1 MAEDKL
7 YRVALREALAEE
19 MARDDSVFLIGEDI
33 GKFGGAYRV
42 TDGLLDRFGPDR
54 VVDTPIAEEAI
65 IGTAIGSAM
74 LGLRPVVEMMTI
86 NFSLIAYDQI
96 VNNAAKIRYMFG
108 GEAKV
113 PMVIRMPGGAGHQLS
128 AQHSHSFEVLYGLI
142 PGLLVVAPTTPE
154 DAKGML
160 KSAIRSD
167 NPVMFLESLSLY
179 NVKGDVPA
187 GDYTTPLGKAALRR
201 TGSDITIVG
210 VSRMAVL
217 ANEAAKQLEE
227 EDIDAEVIDLRS
239 IRPID
244 WAPIVESVRR
254 TSRCLVKKG
263 EVIAE
268 VESDKATFDLESEAD
283 GVLDIIVQQG
293 VPAKIGA
300 PIARIGAAGE
310 APAATPAP
318 KEAAPKV
325 EAAKAEKPKPDSE
338 APAPPPPSEQAR
350 PTPLPPA
357 PKGAG
362 TPEDDGAP
370 RVAGSPEVKASPL
383 AKRLAAE
390 LGVNLAMVQG
400 SGPEGRI
407 VKEDVQAA
415 AGNRTAPPPA
425 SRVPPRMAGRPGPDV
440 EVVEPTRMQA
450 TIARRMAEAKST
462 VPEFTVTVEARVDLA
477 VSMRQQLKDSVPGA
491 DKVTMT
497 DFLVRACALALRK
510 FPEVNSSWADGK
522 FQRKRRISIGLAV
535 APSQGMGLLVPV
547 VHDADLKDL
556 IQISIESRQ
565 VIERA
570 RSGRPAEGDLS
581 GATFSISNLGMF
593 GVDEFTAIINPP
605 EAAILAVGAIKD
617 VPVVEGGRIVPGK
630 VMRMTLSVDHRV
642 FYGATAAQFM
652 AEVKRLI
659 ENPVTLVVPATQ

>member
-1 MAEDKL
+1 MADVNMPKL
-7 YRVALREALAEE
+7 SDTMEE
-19 MARDDSVFLIGEDI
+19 
-33 GKFGGAYRV
+33 
-42 TDGLLDRFGPDR
+42 
-54 VVDTPIAEEAI
+54 
-65 IGTAIGSAM
+65 GT
-74 LGLRPVVEMMTI
+74 VVEW
-86 NFSLIAYDQI
+86 
-96 VNNAAKIRYMFG
+96 K
-108 GEAKV
+108 K
-113 PMVIRMPGGAGHQLS
+113 
-128 AQHSHSFEVLYGLI
+128 
-142 PGLLVVAPTTPE
+142 
-154 DAKGML
+154 
-160 KSAIRSD
+160 KS
-167 NPVMFLESLSLY
+167 
-179 NVKGDVPA
+179 GDP
-187 GDYTTPLGKAALRR
+187 
-201 TGSDITIVG
+201 
-210 VSRMAVL
+210 
-217 ANEAAKQLEE
+217 
-227 EDIDAEVIDLRS
+227 
-239 IRPID
+239 
-244 WAPIVESVRR
+244 
-254 TSRCLVKKG
+254 VKKG

-310 APAATPAP
+310 APAAKPAP
-318 KEAAPKV
+318 KEASPKV
-325 EAAKAEKPKPDSE
+325 EAAKPEGPKVEPA
-338 APAPPPPSEQAR
+338 APAAPPPPSPKPAAQ
-350 PTPLPPA
+350 PA
-357 PKGAG
+357 PATQDGNGA
-362 TPEDDGAP
+362 A
-370 RVAGSPEVKASPL
+370 AASAEVKASPL

-390 LGVNLAMVQG
+390 LGVDLGIVQG
-400 SGPEGRI
+400 TGPEGRI

-415 AGNRTAPPPA
+415 AAGKTAPQRAPA
-425 SRVPPRMAGRPGPDV
+425 PAPTRPAGPEV

-450 TIARRMAEAKST
+450 TIARRMAEAKAT
-462 VPEFTVTVEARVDLA
+462 VPEFTVTVEARVELA

-510 FPEVNSSWADGK
+510 FPEVNSSWVDGK

-581 GATFSISNLGMF
+581 GATFSISNLGMY
-593 GVDEFTAIINPP
+593 GVDEFVAIINPP
-605 EAAILAVGAIKD
+605 EAAILAVGTIKE
-617 VPVVEGGRIVPGK
+617 VPVVDAGRIVPGK